1 MNAQTPQKFT
11 LEEIAERKKKLLNEI
26 HAQKKAMTAT
36 TREIF
41 APLAPATN
49 KADALMR
56 SFNTG
61 MAVFDGVVMGIKIMR
76 KVRAY
81 FRNKHYS
88 FINKRKNFFFCCVI
102 QVQKKDKKYNHGH
115 LIQLYL
121 YSVK

>member
-41 APLAPATN
+41 APLAPAT
-49 KADALMR
+49 MR

-76 KVRAY
+76 KIRAY
-81 FRNKHYS
+81 FRNL
-88 FINKRKNFFFCCVI
+88 R
-102 QVQKKDKKYNHGH
+102 
-115 LIQLYL
+115 
-121 YSVK
+121 

>member
-61 MAVFDGVVMGIKIMR
+61 MADGVVMGIKIMR
-76 KVRAY
+76 KIRAY
-81 FRNKHYS
+81 FRNL
-88 FINKRKNFFFCCVI
+88 R
-102 QVQKKDKKYNHGH
+102 
-115 LIQLYL
+115 
-121 YSVK
+121 

>member
-11 LEEIAERKKKLLNEI
+11 LEKIAERKKKLLNEI

-61 MAVFDGVVMGIKIMR
+61 MACIRWHSDGNQDYAEGAGVF
-76 KVRAY
+76 
-81 FRNKHYS
+81 
-88 FINKRKNFFFCCVI
+88 
-102 QVQKKDKKYNHGH
+102 
-115 LIQLYL
+115 
-121 YSVK
+121 